1 MMAKRESVQKKLQ
14 RIRPPRV
21 QLTYDVE
28 VGDGREI
35 KELPFVVGVLGD
47 FSAASELEK
56 TKLKDKKFIN
66 VDLVNI
72 DEVMQSLAPRASFQV
87 ENSLTE
93 ESGTISVDLVFNAMD
108 DFRPEQVV
116 QQVEPLRKLVEAR
129 ERLTDL
135 RNKISNNERLE
146 DLLDDILKNTDQIR
160 KMSME
165 ADNESL

>member
-1 MMAKRESVQKKLQ
+1 MAKRESVQKKLQ

-28 VGDGREI
+28 VGDGKEI

-56 TKLKDKKFIN
+56 NKLKDKKFIN
-66 VDLVNI
+66 VDLDNI
-72 DEVMQSLAPRASFQV
+72 DEVIESLAPRANFQV
-87 ENSLTE
+87 DNTLTE
-93 ESGTISVDLVFNAMD
+93 EGGKISVDLTFKSMD
-108 DFRPEQVV
+108 DFRPEHVV
-116 QQVEPLRKLVEAR
+116 QQVDPLKKLVAAR

-146 DLLDDILKNTDQIR
+146 DLLDDVLQNTDQVR
-160 KMSME
+160 KLSLE
-165 ADNESL
+165 AENE

>member
-1 MMAKRESVQKKLQ
+1 MAKRESVQKKLQ

-28 VGDGREI
+28 VGDAKEI
-35 KELPFVVGVLGD
+35 KELPFVIGVLGD

-66 VDLVNI
+66 VDLDNI
-72 DEVMQSLAPRASFQV
+72 DEVMTSLAPRAAFQV
-87 ENSLTE
+87 ENMLTE
-93 ESGTISVDLVFNAMD
+93 EKGSLTISLTFNGMQ
-108 DFRPEQVV
+108 DFRPENVVLQVD
-116 QQVEPLRKLVEAR
+116 PLRKLVEAR

-146 DLLDDILKNTDQIR
+146 DLLDEVLQNTDQVR
-160 KMSME
+160 KLSVE
-165 ADNESL
+165 VEHE

>member
-1 MMAKRESVQKKLQ
+1 MAKRESVQKKLQ

-56 TKLKDKKFIN
+56 IKLKDKKFIN
-66 VDLVNI
+66 VDLDNI
-72 DEVMQSLAPRASFQV
+72 DEVIESLAPRANFQV
-87 ENSLTE
+87 DNTLTE
-93 ESGTISVDLVFNAMD
+93 EGGKISVDLTFKSMD
-108 DFRPEQVV
+108 DFRPENVV
-116 QQVEPLRKLVEAR
+116 QQVDPLKKLVAAR

-146 DLLDDILKNTDQIR
+146 DLLDDVLQNTDQVR
-160 KMSME
+160 KLSLE
-165 ADNESL
+165 AENE

>member
-28 VGDGREI
+28 VGDGREV

-47 FSAASELEK
+47 FSAASELK
-56 TKLKDKKFIN
+56 SSKLKDKKFIN
-66 VDLVNI
+66 VDLENI
-72 DEVMQSLAPRASFQV
+72 DEVMQSLAPHASFQV
-87 ENSLTE
+87 DNSLTE
-93 ESGTISVDLVFNAMD
+93 EGGKISVDLMFHAMD
-108 DFRPEQVV
+108 DFLPEQVV

-146 DLLDDILKNTDQIR
+146 DLLDEVLKNTDQIQ
-160 KMSME
+160 KMSVE
-165 ADNESL
+165 ADSESF

>member
-1 MMAKRESVQKKLQ
+1 M
-14 RIRPPRV
+14 

-56 TKLKDKKFIN
+56 IKLKDKKFIN
-66 VDLVNI
+66 VDLDNI
-72 DEVMQSLAPRASFQV
+72 DEVIESLAPRANFQV
-87 ENSLTE
+87 DNTLTE
-93 ESGTISVDLVFNAMD
+93 DSGKISVDLTFKSMD
-108 DFRPEQVV
+108 DFRPENVV
-116 QQVEPLRKLVEAR
+116 QQVDPLKKLVAAR

-146 DLLDDILKNTDQIR
+146 DLLDDVLQNTDQVR
-160 KMSME
+160 KLSLE
-165 ADNESL
+165 AENE

>member
-1 MMAKRESVQKKLQ
+1 M
-14 RIRPPRV
+14 

-47 FSAASELEK
+47 FSVASELEK

-66 VDLVNI
+66 VDLGNI

-146 DLLDDILKNTDQIR
+146 GLLDDILKNTDQIR

>member
-1 MMAKRESVQKKLQ
+1 MAKRESVQKKLQ

-28 VGDGREI
+28 VGDAREV

-66 VDLVNI
+66 VDLDNI
-72 DEVMQSLAPRASFQV
+72 DEVMESLAPRANFQV
-87 ENSLTE
+87 ENTLTE
-93 ESGTISVDLVFNAMD
+93 EGGKMSVDLTFNSMG
-108 DFRPEQVV
+108 DFKPEQVV
-116 QQVEPLRKLVEAR
+116 QQVKPLRRLVEAR

-146 DLLDDILKNTDQIR
+146 DLLDEVLKSTDQIR
-160 KMSME
+160 KISVE
-165 ADNESL
+165 AENE

>member
-66 VDLVNI
+66 VDLGNI
-72 DEVMQSLAPRASFQV
+72 DEV

-146 DLLDDILKNTDQIR
+146 GLLDDILKNTDQIR

>member
-66 VDLVNI
+66 VDLGNI

-129 ERLTDL
+129 KRLTDL

-146 DLLDDILKNTDQIR
+146 GLLDDILKNTDQIR